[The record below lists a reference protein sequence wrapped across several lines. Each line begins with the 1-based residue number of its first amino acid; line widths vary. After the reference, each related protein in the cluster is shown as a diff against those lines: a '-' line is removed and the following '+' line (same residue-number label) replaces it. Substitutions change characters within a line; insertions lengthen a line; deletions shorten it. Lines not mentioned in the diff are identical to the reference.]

1 MTWKIKH
8 KRLQT
13 VISVTRNQEAKA
25 ESSPAGRG
33 GRCLRKL
40 SRKGEEGP
48 KAAKSHRK
56 RILSRRN
63 SRCKGPEAGK
73 NLLHREKTPTAE
85 LMTSGELHG

>member
-63 SRCKGPEAGK
+63 SRCHSWEASRPGRMEGLK
-73 NLLHREKTPTAE
+73 EVWWA
-85 LMTSGELHG
+85 GELGEG